1 MKNKYYD
8 DFATFRKAVEL
19 FFQNFSQYKDQLKKL
34 LNFKFGIIKQFSISI
49 IVAPQNNIRPTLGF
63 VLMLSYAITFNP
75 FGIIIVDNILN

>member
-34 LNFKFGIIKQFSISI
+34 LNFKFGIIKQFSINEQSYLF
-49 IVAPQNNIRPTLGF
+49 QGIRHK
-63 VLMLSYAITFNP
+63 YYP
-75 FGIIIVDNILN
+75 F